1 MLISCHFNPGFC
13 QWNLIGCCLP
23 NVFDDK
29 EMPNFLAGKISIAV
43 GELTHS
49 ACFNPPIMQ
58 KKHKKHPVLKSR
70 QFFLMIRGHLL
81 QFPCSSFNTVHNP
94 SIFVLVWYALI
105 MLSSCFN
112 SCEWTPTYLL
122 IIFNNASFFGPRFMN
137 NTNRINKLK
146 RLHEV
151 PSQPLLILASWTRY
165 SPSTWH
171 NVFTLRCHQTWL
183 EHLKME
189 DFPSHVWQHRRV
201 NTLTFRSSRKKPPGS
216 SLKWATRSSPT
227 MTGKDISGP
236 WWLWRWF

>member
-81 QFPCSSFNTVHNP
+81 QFPCSSFNTLHNP

-122 IIFNNASFFGPRFMN
+122 IIFNNASFSVPDSWIIRIESINWSDYMKSHHNHCWFWHLGPA
-137 NTNRINKLK
+137 I
-146 RLHEV
+146 LHQHGTMCL
-151 PSQPLLILASWTRY
+151 PSGVIKHGW
-165 SPSTWH
+165 
-171 NVFTLRCHQTWL
+171 N
-183 EHLKME
+183 
-189 DFPSHVWQHRRV
+189 
-201 NTLTFRSSRKKPPGS
+201 
-216 SLKWATRSSPT
+216 
-227 MTGKDISGP
+227 I
-236 WWLWRWF
+236 